1 MRPSYLLCLNLNL
14 NAGFNFVSYIFSF
27 PLDFIKELTLEVVF
41 FIIPDSPTIRTK
53 LVPSGATVT
62 PLNLGM
68 DDAAMEL
75 NLSKK
80 HPGKFNEKFQQMLSH
95 GKGVSVFE
103 TLNPERLKLEGLQL
117 PLADENFLRSK
128 DSDGFTVLH
137 HAARCNQ
144 ADVVKFLVE
153 KGAGIDLV
161 EKNGYTPL
169 HVAVR

>member
-1 MRPSYLLCLNLNL
+1 
-14 NAGFNFVSYIFSF
+14 
-27 PLDFIKELTLEVVF
+27 
-41 FIIPDSPTIRTK
+41 
-53 LVPSGATVT
+53 
-62 PLNLGM
+62 
-68 DDAAMEL
+68 
-75 NLSKK
+75 
-80 HPGKFNEKFQQMLSH
+80 MLSQ

-103 TLNPERLKLEGLQL
+103 TLNPESLKLEGLKL

-161 EKNGYTPL
+161 ENNGYTPL
-169 HVAVR
+169 HVAVRYAMLLCLAVE

>member
-1 MRPSYLLCLNLNL
+1 
-14 NAGFNFVSYIFSF
+14 
-27 PLDFIKELTLEVVF
+27 
-41 FIIPDSPTIRTK
+41 
-53 LVPSGATVT
+53 
-62 PLNLGM
+62 
-68 DDAAMEL
+68 MEL
-75 NLSKK
+75 NPSKK
-80 HPGKFNEKFQQMLSH
+80 HPGKFNERFQQMLSQ

-103 TLNPERLKLEGLQL
+103 TLNPERLKLEGLKL

-161 EKNGYTPL
+161 ENNGYTPL
-169 HVAVR
+169 HVAVRYAMLLCLAVE